1 VVASSSLE
9 VQRRSRRAQTARLEV
24 YTRLTL
30 RQRQAAGERQ
40 GWSVVRVPSVD
51 AEDRRQLHREL
62 RTAQRDRTRVIHRM
76 QGLLAGLAEWQ
87 GSRSPAWTDPN
98 PACAGDHGLRVRE
111 REGGLSASPSPR
123 DRDGLGLAALAA
135 GECPRA
141 MVSGPLRP
149 GQPPPAV
156 DRPRSTRTA
165 VVGRKHVGWKKG
177 TCFPILCLCCSRFR
191 PRIR

>member
-1 VVASSSLE
+1 MVESSSLE

-51 AEDRRQLHREL
+51 AEARRQLHREL

-87 GSRSPAWTDPN
+87 GSRSPAWTDP
-98 PACAGDHGLRVRE
+98 D
-111 REGGLSASPSPR
+111 
-123 DRDGLGLAALAA
+123 
-135 GECPRA
+135 
-141 MVSGPLRP
+141 
-149 GQPPPAV
+149 PAV
-156 DRPRSTRTA
+156 QKSIEVDLALIGHDDQLLRDVELSILTTAKQHHAQTLYLRRT
-165 VVGRKHVGWKKG
+165 VPGIGE
-177 TCFPILCLCCSRFR
+177 ILSLVLL
-191 PRIR
+191 